1 MNNTTKRVF
10 NDGRDWFFEKRFGL
24 FVHWGLYAINGLHE
38 QEQMRYCVPAEE
50 YVKLIDKFNPVKF
63 NPDRWLDLAQEA
75 GMEYLVLTAKHH
87 DGFCLWDTKLTDF
100 NVMNSPYKRDIVAML
115 SEACHRRGINLEI
128 YYSVV
133 DWHHP
138 AYPNIGRH
146 HEIQTDQTN
155 HNMDKYMDFLKGQ
168 IRELCSYYGT
178 IHGIWWDMNVPEHKD
193 PSVHEM
199 IRKLQPSA
207 LINNRGFGDG
217 DYSTPE
223 RDFDDE
229 KLNGTQTYA
238 KPTEACESIGAESW
252 GYRDNEDYFSV
263 GTLTRSF
270 VKHFAKGANYLLNA
284 GPRADGTFSE
294 EAVRILR
301 KIGQWR
307 QQVKEAFEQVEPLP
321 LNVDNGNIL
330 LGRKGNAL
338 YVYLLD
344 APRKSGI
351 TLKPLEIQ
359 PNKVTLLNN
368 GLELKS
374 KVEIM
379 PSLHAEHK
387 AYPHVWNIPV
397 DELANEAVIL
407 KLEFEEEGL
416 PQIWH

>member
-1 MNNTTKRVF
+1 
-10 NDGRDWFFEKRFGL
+10 
-24 FVHWGLYAINGLHE
+24 
-38 QEQMRYCVPAEE
+38 
-50 YVKLIDKFNPVKF
+50 
-63 NPDRWLDLAQEA
+63 
-75 GMEYLVLTAKHH
+75 
-87 DGFCLWDTKLTDF
+87 
-100 NVMNSPYKRDIVAML
+100 
-115 SEACHRRGINLEI
+115 
-128 YYSVV
+128 
-133 DWHHP
+133 
-138 AYPNIGRH
+138 
-146 HEIQTDQTN
+146 
-155 HNMDKYMDFLKGQ
+155 
-168 IRELCSYYGT
+168 
-178 IHGIWWDMNVPEHKD
+178 MNVPEHKD

>member
-1 MNNTTKRVF
+1 MF

-87 DGFCLWDTKLTDF
+87 DGFCLWDTKLSNF
-100 NVMNSPYKRDIVAML
+100 NVMNSLYKRDIIAMMA
-115 SEACHRRGINLEI
+115 EACHRRGINLEI

-146 HEIQTDQTN
+146 HEISSDQAN
-155 HNMDKYMDFLKGQ
+155 HDWDKYMDFLKGQ
-168 IRELCSYYGT
+168 IRELCSNYGT

-229 KLNGTQTYA
+229 KLNGTQAYT

-294 EAVRILR
+294 EAVRILK

-307 QQVKEAFEQVEPLP
+307 PQVKEAFEQVEPLP
-321 LNVDNGNIL
+321 LTVDNGNIL
-330 LGRKGNAL
+330 LGRKGNTL

-359 PNKVTLLNN
+359 PKKVTLLNN
-368 GLELKS
+368 GRELKS
-374 KVEIM
+374 KVEVM

-387 AYPHVWNIPV
+387 AYLHVWNIPV
-397 DELANEAVIL
+397 DDLANEAVIL